1 MLWAFFFSATIH
13 RGSFFPHTSI
23 SGDGLF
29 LFREKYLHTC
39 PHSPLHIEG
48 DQAKKEGDHALGAK
62 KTAGP
67 CPVAVDGG
75 AAGERAGGADG
86 LGGPGAL
93 GIEKAAWHTG
103 GRFSFRWYKPS
114 GLLGA
119 VAGD

>member
-1 MLWAFFFSATIH
+1 MLWPFFFSATIH
-13 RGSFFPHTSI
+13 RGPFFPHTSI

-48 DQAKKEGDHALGAK
+48 DQGIKEGDHALGAK

-67 CPVAVDGG
+67 CPVAVDRG
-75 AAGERAGGADG
+75 AAGERAGGVDG

-103 GRFSFRWYKPS
+103 GRFSFR
-114 GLLGA
+114 
-119 VAGD
+119 